1 MVVRLGPTMDL
12 SDALAVARANHESTL
27 TTIRRD
33 GRPQLSNVLHTVGE
47 DGAIRISTTAG
58 RAKFTNMG
66 REPWVA
72 LHVNGENF
80 FSYVVLEGEAS
91 LSAVAQAPDDLV
103 VDELV
108 AVFRAL
114 AGEHDDWDAY
124 RAAMVE
130 ERRAVVTIRP
140 TRAYGMLQLPP
151 TSGT

>member
-1 MVVRLGPTMDL
+1 MDL
-12 SDALAVARANHESTL
+12 SDALTTARANRESTL

-33 GRPQLSNVLHTVGE
+33 GRPQLSNVLHAVGD
-47 DGAIRISTTAG
+47 DGAIRISTTAD
-58 RAKFTNMG
+58 RAKFKNMV

-80 FSYVVLEGEAS
+80 FSYAVFEGEAS
-91 LSAVAQAPDDLV
+91 LSAVASAPDDPV

-108 AVFRAL
+108 DIFRVL
-114 AGEHDDWDAY
+114 GGEHDDWAAY
-124 RAAMVE
+124 RAAMVD